1 MFASCNLFP
10 SHFVVLVFDETFKYI
25 DSIYVSGF
33 WTQNDIDKR
42 LEEITRKYDI
52 DRWISSEERK
62 ILERNL

>member
-10 SHFVVLVFDETFKYI
+10 SHFVVLIFDEAFRYV
-25 DSIYVSGF
+25 DSIYVSDF

-42 LEEITRKYDI
+42 LEEITRKYDV